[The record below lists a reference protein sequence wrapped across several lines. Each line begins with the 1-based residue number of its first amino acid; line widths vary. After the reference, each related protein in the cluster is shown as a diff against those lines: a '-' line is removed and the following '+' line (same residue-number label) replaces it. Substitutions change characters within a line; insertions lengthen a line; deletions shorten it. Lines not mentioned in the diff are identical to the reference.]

1 MLMKESFAKRMQ
13 EAMDLRNMKQVDL
26 VEKTKLGK
34 SAISQ
39 YLSGTYEPKQK
50 GVYLIAKALDVSE
63 AWLMGFDVP
72 MERLNKKYPD
82 NILRIETK
90 KFPLL
95 GSIAAGKPIFADEHF
110 ESYVEAGSNIHADF
124 CLRVKGDS
132 MINARITDGD
142 IVFIR
147 KQPTVNDGEIG
158 AVLIGDEA
166 TLKRI
171 YYNKDKNEIVLVAE
185 NPNYK
190 PMVYKNEELNQI
202 RILGKA
208 IAFQSNVI

>member
-1 MLMKESFAKRMQ
+1 MKESFAKRMK
-13 EAMDLRNMKQVDL
+13 EAMDIRNMKQVDI
-26 VEKTKLGK
+26 VEKTGLGK
-34 SAISQ
+34 SAVSQ
-39 YLSGTYEPKQK
+39 YYSGKYEPKQK
-50 GVYLIAKALDVSE
+50 GIYLIAKALDVNE

-72 MERLNKKYPD
+72 MERTNIKYPD
-82 NILRIETK
+82 NILKIEIK
-90 KFPLL
+90 RFPLL
-95 GSIAAGKPIFADEHF
+95 GSIAAGQPIFADEHF
-110 ESYVEAGSNIHADF
+110 ESYVEAGSNIQADF
-124 CLRVKGDS
+124 CLRVQGDS
-132 MINARITDGD
+132 MINARIADGD

-171 YYNKDKNEIVLVAE
+171 YISEDEVLLVSE

-190 PMVYKNEELNQI
+190 PMVYKNEELNEI

-208 IAFQSNVI
+208 IAFQSDVV